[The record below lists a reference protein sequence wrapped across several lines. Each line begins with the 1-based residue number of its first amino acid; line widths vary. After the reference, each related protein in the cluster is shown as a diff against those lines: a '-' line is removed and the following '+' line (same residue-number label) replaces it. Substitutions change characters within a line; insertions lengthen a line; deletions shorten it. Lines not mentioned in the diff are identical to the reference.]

1 MPLPHFIGDLGRRA
15 VALVGTSGCGKT
27 TLPRIIS
34 GIERATGGKVT
45 LRGNAVTGPRADVG
59 VELDERRPTT
69 PTRSPHP
76 CQRNGFASCASFG
89 LRRPH
94 PLASEQ

>member
-59 VELDERRPTT
+59 VELDKRRPTT